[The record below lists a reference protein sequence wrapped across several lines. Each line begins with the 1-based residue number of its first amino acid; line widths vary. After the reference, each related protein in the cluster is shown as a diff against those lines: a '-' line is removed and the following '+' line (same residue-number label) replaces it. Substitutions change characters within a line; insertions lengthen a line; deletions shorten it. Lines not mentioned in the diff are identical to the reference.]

1 MLDFINQQ
9 IEIVRSVL
17 NKALEN
23 NLNNQITYSLSVA
36 MDNLIN
42 EWYAINK

>member
-9 IEIVRSVL
+9 IEIIRSVL

-23 NLNNQITYSLSVA
+23 NLNNQITYSFKRGHGQF
-36 MDNLIN
+36 
-42 EWYAINK
+42 NK